1 MPYTALFD
9 MGVLIRLDVLEGGVI
24 GGFKKQMEELK
35 CCRAEK
41 ADCTGGIVL
50 CSGLK
55 HAKTM

>member
-41 ADCTGGIVL
+41 ADW
-50 CSGLK
+50 
-55 HAKTM
+55 